1 MQWLSSGPSS
11 AQCEKVDKQL
21 IGSRSGKSNIYQK
34 VVKGQTFYWLQLRRN
49 CLAVYSPIT
58 TELEEAIEWLAEVT
72 HKFEEVDATMKES
85 GTSFDQAVEVLN
97 RGVLLKFKIVR
108 GIQKQTVDT
117 PFMMDLASALAIRSK
132 LEAISKI
139 AAARKLVEDCRTEF
153 PLG

>member
-1 MQWLSSGPSS
+1 M
-11 AQCEKVDKQL
+11 
-21 IGSRSGKSNIYQK
+21 
-34 VVKGQTFYWLQLRRN
+34 
-49 CLAVYSPIT
+49 AVYSPIS

-117 PFMMDLASALAIRSK
+117 PFMMDLATTLEPPSKTRIFCSRSCPQVKFVSLARGM
-132 LEAISKI
+132 
-139 AAARKLVEDCRTEF
+139 
-153 PLG
+153 P